1 MTKNNSDRKYYQ
13 IILDWFQE
21 QLATGALRKGDRLP
35 SERELA
41 QRLQVSRVPVRE
53 AMLILEHN
61 GIITSSPKG
70 TFVACS
76 SGCDT
81 RRRELITYTNV
92 EAVDILHQVANF
104 YVGTKQSHDYGTGEI
119 YTSVEVHLIKYIADH
134 PGITV
139 TALAMAHGKTKS
151 AISQKLKKLENAGL
165 FRREISQDNERVNHL
180 YITEKGLAL
189 DRCHREYD
197 DIHFEDTMASIR
209 EQFSPEEVS
218 IAFQLLERWIEVR
231 RQVQERRQL
240 EEKKQKRLENDSAS

>member
-1 MTKNNSDRKYYQ
+1 MAKNNSDRKYYQ

-21 QLATGALRKGDRLP
+21 QLATGALKKGDRLP

-53 AMLILEHN
+53 AMLILEHT
-61 GIITSSPKG
+61 GIIASSPKG
-70 TFVACS
+70 SFVVCS
-76 SGCDT
+76 SGRDT
-81 RRRELITYTNV
+81 HRRELINYTNV

-104 YVGTKQSHDYGTGEI
+104 YVGTKQSHDYGTGEV

-134 PGITV
+134 PGVTV

-165 FRREISQDNERVNHL
+165 FRREISPENERVHHL
-180 YITEKGLAL
+180 YITEKGLVL
-189 DRCHREYD
+189 DRNHREYD
-197 DIHFEDTMASIR
+197 DIHFEDTMAFIR
-209 EQFSPEEVS
+209 EQFSSEEIS

-231 RQVQERRQL
+231 RQVQERRRL
-240 EEKKQKRLENDSAS
+240 EEEKQKRLKKNTTS